1 MFNLLTGLRQR
12 TGNYPGVTV
21 EKITGVARLGKHEVE
36 LVDLPGTYSLA
47 ADGPES
53 GITLDVVLGM
63 AEGLPRPDV
72 LLLVADATNLRRSL
86 YLFSQ
91 ARELG
96 LPVAVALNM
105 QDMAERQGEQLD
117 AQALA
122 RELSAPVAPM
132 TANRRKG
139 IKGLRSILEQLLDS
153 KAGAVDPFMPE
164 VREAAAG
171 LQTSLEA
178 SAREIHCLERAIIDT
193 GGEFE
198 RRLVLSG
205 GRKARRLL
213 ETARRRL
220 RMQVG
225 EESLQSC
232 EARRR
237 YRHVDQWM
245 VQAGAAGP
253 EAALAQTGWL
263 ERLVSHPV
271 SGPVVFLVVMSAV
284 FQAVFA
290 WAAPLMDAIST
301 FFEEFGAWALVRL
314 PPGALSSLL
323 IDGLWSGVGAV
334 VVFVPQIILL
344 FALVLFLED
353 CGYMARAS
361 FLMDRLLRVCGLSGQ
376 SFIPLLSGFA
386 CAVPAIMAARVVG
399 DRRARLA
406 TIVAIPLMTCSARL
420 PVYALLISGFVPPA
434 YYLNGWINLHGLIL
448 LGLYLLGIAGG
459 ALSAFLT
466 RRIALRGAGASFF
479 MEMPPF
485 RWPNARVLGVKL
497 AAKVRVFLTRAGT
510 VIAAACVMIWALGY
524 FPRSD
529 AIVEDFNE
537 RRAAVELTVEEPAAL
552 ESQLRRLNA
561 EERAAQLEY
570 SLLGRVGKAIEP
582 VFRPLGWDW
591 RVSASVVAGFP
602 AREVVIGVMGT
613 VYALGSEAED
623 AAGLR
628 ERLQAS
634 RWPDGSPVFT
644 PGHGPGA
651 IGFLCLC
658 PAVRLH
664 GCRDRQR
671 DKQLAMGRRGVD
683 LHVRL
688 RLAGPECS
696 PTRRRHERRPAGSRG
711 AGDCGACSGRRSVSA
726 NTRPAAKKAGP
737 RGQRFRRR
745 DSSQTLAA
753 PGSAGNARTASR
765 PRKRREAFPPVTLRD
780 CIAGSA

>member
-1 MFNLLTGLRQR
+1 MARRPLIAVLGCPNTGKSTVFNRLTGLRQR

-21 EKITGVARLGKHEVE
+21 EKITGIARLGKHEVQ

-53 GITLDVVLGM
+53 GITLDVVLGL
-63 AEGLPRPDV
+63 AEGLPRPDA

-91 ARELG
+91 TRELG
-96 LPVAVALNM
+96 LPVAFALNM
-105 QDMAERQGEQLD
+105 QDVAERQGEKLD
-117 AQALA
+117 ARALA
-122 RELSAPVAPM
+122 RRLSAPVTPM
-132 TANRRKG
+132 SANRGKG
-139 IKGLRSILEQLLDS
+139 VQALRTVLERLLGGR
-153 KAGAVDPFMPE
+153 AEAADPLMPE
-164 VREAAAG
+164 VREAAEG
-171 LQTSLEA
+171 LRTGLPAPAPEVP
-178 SAREIHCLERAIIDT
+178 CLERAIIDA

-198 RRLVLSG
+198 RRLLSAG
-205 GRKARRLL
+205 GRQARLL
-213 ETARRRL
+213 LERARRRL
-220 RMQVG
+220 SGRG
-225 EESLQSC
+225 SGESLQSR

-237 YRHVDQWM
+237 YRQVDEWM
-245 VQAGAAGP
+245 TAAGAPGP
-253 EAALAQTGWL
+253 QAAFARTGWL

-271 SGPVVFLVVMSAV
+271 SGPAVFLAVMGAV

-290 WAAPLMDAIST
+290 WAAPLMDAIGT
-301 FFEEFGAWALVRL
+301 FFEEAGAWALVRL

-334 VVFVPQIILL
+334 VIFVPQIVFL

-386 CAVPAIMAARVVG
+386 CAVPAIMATRVVA

-459 ALSAFLT
+459 AVSAFLT

-497 AAKVRVFLTRAGT
+497 AGKVRVFLTRAGT

-529 AIVEDFNE
+529 AIAEDFAE
-537 RRAAVELTVEEPAAL
+537 RRATVESAAGEPGAQ
-552 ESQLRRLNA
+552 EPQLRRLNA
-561 EERAAQLEY
+561 DERAAQLEY
-570 SLLGRVGKAIEP
+570 SLLGRVGKVIEP

-623 AAGLR
+623 SAGLR
-628 ERLQAS
+628 ERLEAS
-634 RWPDGSPVFT
+634 RWPDGRPVFT
-644 PGHGPGA
+644 LAMALGLLVFYAFALQCVSTVAVIVRETNSWRWAAGA
-651 IGFLCLC
+651 WIYMSGFAWL
-658 PAVRLH
+658 A
-664 GCRDRQR
+664 GMFTY
-671 DKQLAMGRRGVD
+671 QLA
-683 LHVRL
+683 
-688 RLAGPECS
+688 A
-696 PTRRRHERRPAGSRG
+696 
-711 AGDCGACSGRRSVSA
+711 
-726 NTRPAAKKAGP
+726 
-737 RGQRFRRR
+737 
-745 DSSQTLAA
+745 
-753 PGSAGNARTASR
+753 
-765 PRKRREAFPPVTLRD
+765 
-780 CIAGSA
+780 

>member
-1 MFNLLTGLRQR
+1 MPRRPLIAVLGCPNTGKSTVFNRLTGLRQR

-21 EKITGVARLGKHEVE
+21 EKITGVARLGKREVD

-53 GITLDVVLGM
+53 GITLDVVLGV
-63 AEGLPRPDV
+63 AAGLPRPDV

-86 YLFSQ
+86 YLCSQ
-91 ARELG
+91 ARELE

-105 QDMAERQGEQLD
+105 QDVAERQGEQLD
-117 AQALA
+117 TKALA

-132 TANRRKG
+132 TANRGKG
-139 IKGLRSILEQLLDS
+139 IQDLRSILEGLLARPD
-153 KAGAVDPFMPE
+153 AATVPVMPE
-164 VREAAAG
+164 VREAATELHA
-171 LQTSLEA
+171 SLEEPA
-178 SAREIHCLERAIIDT
+178 PEVSCLERAIIDI

-198 RRLVLSG
+198 RRLVLTG
-205 GRKARRLL
+205 GKKAGRLL
-213 ETARRRL
+213 ETARRRV
-220 RMQVG
+220 RTQIG

-237 YRHVDQWM
+237 YRQVDQWLAR
-245 VQAGAAGP
+245 AGALSRPSG
-253 EAALAQTGWL
+253 LARTGWL
-263 ERLVSHPV
+263 ERVVSHPV
-271 SGPVVFLVVMSAV
+271 SGPIVFLAVMSAV

-301 FFEEFGAWALVRL
+301 FFEEVGALALVRL

-334 VVFVPQIILL
+334 VVFVPQIVFL
-344 FALVLFLED
+344 FVLVLFLED

-386 CAVPAIMAARVVG
+386 CAVPAIMATRVVG

-434 YYLNGWINLHGLIL
+434 YYLSGWINLHGLIL
-448 LGLYLLGIAGG
+448 LGLYLLGIMGG

-510 VIAAACVMIWALGY
+510 VIAAACVVIWALGY

-529 AIVEDFNE
+529 AIAEDFTE
-537 RRAAVELTVEEPAAL
+537 LRAAVELTAEEPAAL
-552 ESQLRRLNA
+552 ESRLRRLNA

-570 SLLGRVGKAIEP
+570 SLLGRAGKTIEP

-623 AAGLR
+623 SAGLR

-634 RWPDGSPVFT
+634 RWPDGRPVFT
-644 PGHGPGA
+644 
-651 IGFLCLC
+651 
-658 PAVRLH
+658 
-664 GCRDRQR
+664 
-671 DKQLAMGRRGVD
+671 LAMALGLLVFYAFA
-683 LHVRL
+683 LQCVSTVAVIVRETNSW
-688 RLAGPECS
+688 RWAAGAWIYMSGFAWLAGML
-696 PTRRRHERRPAGSRG
+696 TYQF
-711 AGDCGACSGRRSVSA
+711 
-726 NTRPAAKKAGP
+726 AA
-737 RGQRFRRR
+737 
-745 DSSQTLAA
+745 
-753 PGSAGNARTASR
+753 
-765 PRKRREAFPPVTLRD
+765 
-780 CIAGSA
+780 

>member
-1 MFNLLTGLRQR
+1 MPRRPLIAVLGCPNTGKSTVFNRLTGLRQR

-63 AEGLPRPDV
+63 AEGMPRPDA

-91 ARELG
+91 TRELG

-105 QDMAERQGEQLD
+105 QDVAKRQGETLD

-122 RELSAPVAPM
+122 GQLLAPVAPM
-132 TANRRKG
+132 TANRGKG
-139 IKGLRSILEQLLDS
+139 IQGLRSILQRLLVGS
-153 KAGAVDPFMPE
+153 AAPAAAIMPE
-164 VREAAAG
+164 VREEAAKMRTNLGTPAP
-171 LQTSLEA
+171 
-178 SAREIHCLERAIIDT
+178 EIPCLERAIIDT

-198 RRLVLSG
+198 RRLLESG
-205 GRKARRLL
+205 GQKAREVLERTRGRLHRQ
-213 ETARRRL
+213 AGR
-220 RMQVG
+220 
-225 EESLQSC
+225 ESLQSR

-237 YRHVDQWM
+237 YGQVDEWL
-245 VQAGAAGP
+245 AGVGVPGRAAGP
-253 EAALAQTGWL
+253 ARTGWV
-263 ERLVSHPV
+263 ERMVSHPV
-271 SGPVVFLVVMSAV
+271 TGPIVFLAVMSAV

-290 WAAPLMDAIST
+290 WATPLMDAIST
-301 FFEEFGAWALVRL
+301 FFEDAGALALATL
-314 PPGALSSLL
+314 PAGALSSLL

-334 VVFVPQIILL
+334 VVFVPQIVFL

-361 FLMDRLLRVCGLSGQ
+361 FLMDRLLRICGLSGQ

-386 CAVPAIMAARVVG
+386 CAVPAIMATRVVR

-459 ALSAFLT
+459 AASAFLT

-485 RWPNARVLGVKL
+485 RWPNARVLALKL
-497 AAKVRVFLTRAGT
+497 TAKVRVFLTRAGT

-529 AIVEDFNE
+529 LIANDFAN
-537 RRAAVELTVEEPAAL
+537 RRADLAVLAEEPADM
-552 ESQLRRLNA
+552 QTRLRRLNA

-570 SLLGRVGKAIEP
+570 SLLGRVGKTIEP

-613 VYALGSEAED
+613 VYALGSESED
-623 AAGLR
+623 SVGLR

-634 RWPDGSPVFT
+634 RWPDGRPVFT
-644 PGHGPGA
+644 
-651 IGFLCLC
+651 
-658 PAVRLH
+658 
-664 GCRDRQR
+664 
-671 DKQLAMGRRGVD
+671 LAMALGLLVFYAFALQCVSTVAVIGRETNSWRWAAGAWIYMSGFAW
-683 LHVRL
+683 
-688 RLAGPECS
+688 LAGML
-696 PTRRRHERRPAGSRG
+696 TFQ
-711 AGDCGACSGRRSVSA
+711 V
-726 NTRPAAKKAGP
+726 AA
-737 RGQRFRRR
+737 
-745 DSSQTLAA
+745 
-753 PGSAGNARTASR
+753 
-765 PRKRREAFPPVTLRD
+765 
-780 CIAGSA
+780 

>member
-1 MFNLLTGLRQR
+1 MPRRPLIAVLGCPNTGKSTVFNRLTGLRQR

-21 EKITGVARLGKHEVE
+21 EKITGVARLGKREVD

-53 GITLDVVLGM
+53 GITLDAVLGT
-63 AEGLPRPDV
+63 AEGLPRPDA

-91 ARELG
+91 TRELG

-105 QDMAERQGEQLD
+105 QDIAERRGDHLKIAELSRQ
-117 AQALA
+117 
-122 RELSAPVAPM
+122 LSAPVTPM
-132 TANRRKG
+132 TANRGKG
-139 IKGLRSILEQLLDS
+139 VQSLGSSLERLL
-153 KAGAVDPFMPE
+153 ARGADPSDAIMPE
-164 VREAAAG
+164 VREAATRLRDSG
-171 LQTSLEA
+171 ETQGMPIPS
-178 SAREIHCLERAIIDT
+178 LERAILDT

-198 RRLVLSG
+198 QRLLKAGSS
-205 GRKARRLL
+205 RARRAL
-213 ETARRRL
+213 ENARRRL
-220 RMQVG
+220 RAQIG

-237 YRHVDQWM
+237 YRQVDKWLER
-245 VQAGAAGP
+245 AGGVDRPDSLP
-253 EAALAQTGWL
+253 EPGWL
-263 ERLVSHPV
+263 ERTVSHPV
-271 SGPVVFLVVMSAV
+271 SGPIVFLAVMSAV

-301 FFEEFGAWALVRL
+301 FFEEFGSWALMKL

-334 VVFVPQIILL
+334 VVFVPQIVFL

-361 FLMDRLLRVCGLSGQ
+361 FLMDRLLRICGLSGQ

-386 CAVPAIMAARVVG
+386 CAVPAIMATRVVG

-406 TIVAIPLMTCSARL
+406 TILAIPLMTCSARL

-434 YYLNGWINLHGLIL
+434 NYLNGWINLHGLIL
-448 LGLYLLGIAGG
+448 LGLYLLGITGG

-466 RRIALRGAGASFF
+466 RHIALRGAGASFF

-485 RWPNARVLGVKL
+485 RWPNPRVLGLKL
-497 AAKVRVFLTRAGT
+497 TAKVRVFLTRAGT

-529 AIVEDFNE
+529 AIAEDFAE
-537 RRAAVELTVEEPAAL
+537 RRAGVEVSVEDPDAL
-552 ESQLRRLNA
+552 ESRLRRLNA

-570 SLLGRVGKAIEP
+570 SLLGRVGKSIEP
-582 VFRPLGWDW
+582 AFRPLGWDW

-613 VYALGSEAED
+613 VYALGSEASES
-623 AAGLR
+623 AGLR
-628 ERLQAS
+628 ERLRAS
-634 RWPDGSPVFT
+634 RWPDGRPVFT
-644 PGHGPGA
+644 LAMALGLLVFYTFALQCVSTVAVIGRETNSWRWAAGA
-651 IGFLCLC
+651 WIYMSGFAWLAGMLTY
-658 PAVRLH
+658 
-664 GCRDRQR
+664 
-671 DKQLAMGRRGVD
+671 QLA
-683 LHVRL
+683 
-688 RLAGPECS
+688 A
-696 PTRRRHERRPAGSRG
+696 
-711 AGDCGACSGRRSVSA
+711 
-726 NTRPAAKKAGP
+726 
-737 RGQRFRRR
+737 
-745 DSSQTLAA
+745 
-753 PGSAGNARTASR
+753 
-765 PRKRREAFPPVTLRD
+765 
-780 CIAGSA
+780 

>member
-1 MFNLLTGLRQR
+1 MPRRPLIAVLGCPNTGKSTVFNRLTGLRQR

-63 AEGLPRPDV
+63 AEGMPRPDA

-91 ARELG
+91 TRELG

-105 QDMAERQGEQLD
+105 QDVAKRQGETLD

-122 RELSAPVAPM
+122 GQLLAPVAPM
-132 TANRRKG
+132 TANRGKG
-139 IKGLRSILEQLLDS
+139 IQGLRSILQRLLVGS
-153 KAGAVDPFMPE
+153 AAPAAAIMPE
-164 VREAAAG
+164 VREEAAKMRTNLGTPAP
-171 LQTSLEA
+171 
-178 SAREIHCLERAIIDT
+178 EIPCLERAIIDT

-198 RRLVLSG
+198 RRLLESG
-205 GRKARRLL
+205 GQKAREVLERTRGRLHRQ
-213 ETARRRL
+213 AGR
-220 RMQVG
+220 
-225 EESLQSC
+225 ESLQSR

-237 YRHVDQWM
+237 YGQVDEWL
-245 VQAGAAGP
+245 AGVGVPGRAAGP
-253 EAALAQTGWL
+253 ARTGWV
-263 ERLVSHPV
+263 ERMVSHPV
-271 SGPVVFLVVMSAV
+271 TGPIVFLAVMSAV

-290 WAAPLMDAIST
+290 WATPLMDAIST
-301 FFEEFGAWALVRL
+301 FFEDAGALALATL
-314 PPGALSSLL
+314 PAGALSSLL

-334 VVFVPQIILL
+334 VVFVPQIVFL

-361 FLMDRLLRVCGLSGQ
+361 FLMDRLLRICGLSGQ

-386 CAVPAIMAARVVG
+386 CAVPAIMATRVVR

-459 ALSAFLT
+459 AASAFLT

-485 RWPNARVLGVKL
+485 RWPNARVLALKL
-497 AAKVRVFLTRAGT
+497 TAKVRVFLTRAGT

-529 AIVEDFNE
+529 LIANDFAN
-537 RRAAVELTVEEPAAL
+537 RRADLAVLAEEPADM
-552 ESQLRRLNA
+552 QTRLRRLNA

-570 SLLGRVGKAIEP
+570 SLLGRVGKTIEP

-613 VYALGSEAED
+613 VYALGSESED
-623 AAGLR
+623 SVGLR

-634 RWPDGSPVFT
+634 RWPDGRPVFT
-644 PGHGPGA
+644 
-651 IGFLCLC
+651 
-658 PAVRLH
+658 
-664 GCRDRQR
+664 
-671 DKQLAMGRRGVD
+671 LAMALGLLVFYAFALQCVSTVAVIGRETNSWRWAAGAWIYMSGFAW
-683 LHVRL
+683 
-688 RLAGPECS
+688 LAGML
-696 PTRRRHERRPAGSRG
+696 TYQ
-711 AGDCGACSGRRSVSA
+711 V
-726 NTRPAAKKAGP
+726 AA
-737 RGQRFRRR
+737 
-745 DSSQTLAA
+745 
-753 PGSAGNARTASR
+753 
-765 PRKRREAFPPVTLRD
+765 
-780 CIAGSA
+780 

>member
-1 MFNLLTGLRQR
+1 MPRRPLIAVLGCPNTGKSTVFNRLTGLRQR

-117 AQALA
+117 AKTLA
-122 RELSAPVAPM
+122 RELSTPVAPM
-132 TANRRKG
+132 TANRGKG
-139 IKGLRSILEQLLDS
+139 IQSLRSILESLLARSD
-153 KAGAVDPFMPE
+153 AAAVPIMPE
-164 VREAAAG
+164 VMVAAAA
-171 LQTSLEA
+171 LRTSLEGPA
-178 SAREIHCLERAIIDT
+178 PELPCLERAIIDT
-193 GGEFE
+193 RGEFE
-198 RRLVLSG
+198 RRLILTG
-205 GRKARRLL
+205 GKEARRLL
-213 ETARRRL
+213 ETARRRV
-220 RMQVG
+220 RTQIG

-237 YRHVDQWM
+237 YRQVDQWLAR
-245 VQAGAAGP
+245 AGAPARP
-253 EAALAQTGWL
+253 SRLARTGWL
-263 ERLVSHPV
+263 ERVVSHPV
-271 SGPVVFLVVMSAV
+271 SGPIVFLAVMSAV

-301 FFEEFGAWALVRL
+301 FFEEVGALALVRL

-334 VVFVPQIILL
+334 VVFVPQIVFL

-361 FLMDRLLRVCGLSGQ
+361 FLMDRLLRICGLSGQ

-386 CAVPAIMAARVVG
+386 CAVPAIMATRVVG

-434 YYLNGWINLHGLIL
+434 SYLNGWINLHGLIL

-459 ALSAFLT
+459 AVSAFLT

-529 AIVEDFNE
+529 AIAEDYSE
-537 RRAAVELTVEEPAAL
+537 RRAAVELTAEEPAAL
-552 ESQLRRLNA
+552 EAQLRRLNA

-623 AAGLR
+623 SAGLR

-644 PGHGPGA
+644 LAMALGLLVFYAFALQCVSTVAVIVRETNSWRWAAGA
-651 IGFLCLC
+651 WIYMSGFAWLAGMLTY
-658 PAVRLH
+658 
-664 GCRDRQR
+664 
-671 DKQLAMGRRGVD
+671 QLA
-683 LHVRL
+683 
-688 RLAGPECS
+688 A
-696 PTRRRHERRPAGSRG
+696 
-711 AGDCGACSGRRSVSA
+711 
-726 NTRPAAKKAGP
+726 
-737 RGQRFRRR
+737 
-745 DSSQTLAA
+745 
-753 PGSAGNARTASR
+753 
-765 PRKRREAFPPVTLRD
+765 
-780 CIAGSA
+780 

>member
-1 MFNLLTGLRQR
+1 MFAAGPDAHDPGSGGSARVLKPAVPRRPLIAVLGCPNTGKSTVFNRLTGLRQR

-21 EKITGVARLGKHEVE
+21 EKITGVARLAKREAD
-36 LVDLPGTYSLA
+36 LVDLPGAYSLA

-53 GITLDVVLGM
+53 GITLDAVLGT
-63 AEGLPRPDV
+63 AEGLPRPDA

-96 LPVAVALNM
+96 LPVLVALNM
-105 QDMAERQGEQLD
+105 QDIAERGGDQLD
-117 AQALA
+117 AAELSRQ
-122 RELSAPVAPM
+122 LSAPVIPM
-132 TANRRKG
+132 IANRGKG
-139 IKGLRSILEQLLDS
+139 VRALRSALERMLARRTQEHEP
-153 KAGAVDPFMPE
+153 VMPE
-164 VREAAAG
+164 VREAARG
-171 LQTSLEA
+171 LRDNGQVRA
-178 SAREIHCLERAIIDT
+178 IPIPALERAIIDT

-198 RRLVLSG
+198 RRFMEAG
-205 GRKARRLL
+205 DPRGRRAL
-213 ETARRRL
+213 EDARL
-220 RMQVG
+220 RLRAQIG
-225 EESLQSC
+225 QESLQSR

-237 YRHVDQWM
+237 YLQVDTWLERSGSGGRP
-245 VQAGAAGP
+245 AYLP
-253 EAALAQTGWL
+253 EAGWL
-263 ERLVSHPV
+263 ERMVSHPV
-271 SGPVVFLVVMSAV
+271 TGPIVFLAVMSAV

-301 FFEEFGAWALVRL
+301 FFEEVGSWALVKL
-314 PPGALSSLL
+314 PPGALASLL

-334 VVFVPQIILL
+334 VVFVPQIVFL

-386 CAVPAIMAARVVG
+386 CAVPAIMATRVVG

-406 TIVAIPLMTCSARL
+406 TILAIPLMTCSARL

-485 RWPNARVLGVKL
+485 RWPNARVLGL
-497 AAKVRVFLTRAGT
+497 KVRVFLTRAGT

-529 AIVEDFNE
+529 VIAADFAD
-537 RRAAVELTVEEPAAL
+537 RRAAVELSPQAPDAL
-552 ESQLRRLNA
+552 ESRLRRLNA
-561 EERAAQLEY
+561 EERAAQLEH
-570 SLLGRVGKAIEP
+570 SLLGRIGKSIEP

-623 AAGLR
+623 SAGLR

-634 RWPDGSPVFT
+634 RWPDGRPVFT
-644 PGHGPGA
+644 
-651 IGFLCLC
+651 
-658 PAVRLH
+658 
-664 GCRDRQR
+664 
-671 DKQLAMGRRGVD
+671 LAMALGLLVFYAFALQCVSTVAVIARETNSWRWAAGAWVYMTGFAW
-683 LHVRL
+683 
-688 RLAGPECS
+688 LAGML
-696 PTRRRHERRPAGSRG
+696 TFQ
-711 AGDCGACSGRRSVSA
+711 
-726 NTRPAAKKAGP
+726 AA
-737 RGQRFRRR
+737 
-745 DSSQTLAA
+745 T
-753 PGSAGNARTASR
+753 
-765 PRKRREAFPPVTLRD
+765 
-780 CIAGSA
+780 

>member
-1 MFNLLTGLRQR
+1 MPRRPLIAVLGCPNTGKSTVFNRLTGLRQR

-21 EKITGVARLGKHEVE
+21 EKITGVARLEKREAE

-63 AEGLPRPDV
+63 AAGMSRPDA

-91 ARELG
+91 TRELG

-105 QDMAERQGEQLD
+105 QDVAERQGD
-117 AQALA
+117 MVDPAALA
-122 RELSAPVAPM
+122 RQLSAPVAPI
-132 TANRRKG
+132 TANRGEG
-139 IKGLRSILEQLLDS
+139 IPELRSTLERLL
-153 KAGAVDPFMPE
+153 AGPAAAANPVMPE
-164 VREAAAG
+164 VRAEAAKMRSG
-171 LQTSLEA
+171 LDTPAPEEA
-178 SAREIHCLERAIIDT
+178 CLERAIIDT

-198 RRLVLSG
+198 RRLVEAG
-205 GRKARRLL
+205 GQAARDLL
-213 ETARRRL
+213 ERVRRRL
-220 RMQVG
+220 RAQMGQ
-225 EESLQSC
+225 ESLQSR

-237 YRHVDQWM
+237 YREVDQWLAR
-245 VQAGAAGP
+245 AGASGHP
-253 EAALAQTGWL
+253 TDLAQTGWL
-263 ERLVSHPV
+263 ERIVSHPV
-271 SGPVVFLVVMSAV
+271 AGPIVFLAVMSAV

-290 WAAPLMDAIST
+290 WATPLMDAIGA
-301 FFEEFGAWALVRL
+301 FFEEAGALALATL
-314 PPGALSSLL
+314 PPGALASLL

-334 VVFVPQIILL
+334 VVFVPQIVFL

-361 FLMDRLLRVCGLSGQ
+361 FLMDRLLRICGLSGQ

-386 CAVPAIMAARVVG
+386 CAVPAIMATRVVG

-434 YYLNGWINLHGLIL
+434 YYLNGWINRHGLIL

-459 ALSAFLT
+459 AASAFLT

-485 RWPNARVLGVKL
+485 RWPNGRVLALKL
-497 AAKVRVFLTRAGT
+497 TAKVRVFLTRAGT
-510 VIAAACVMIWALGY
+510 VIAAACVLIWALGY

-529 AIVEDFNE
+529 LIAAEFAD
-537 RRAAVELTVEEPAAL
+537 RRAEAAAMAEDPPAL
-552 ESQLRRLNA
+552 ESRLRRLNA

-570 SLLGRVGKAIEP
+570 SLLGRVGKTIEP

-623 AAGLR
+623 SAGLR
-628 ERLQAS
+628 ERLRAS
-634 RWPDGSPVFT
+634 RWPDGRPVFT
-644 PGHGPGA
+644 
-651 IGFLCLC
+651 
-658 PAVRLH
+658 
-664 GCRDRQR
+664 
-671 DKQLAMGRRGVD
+671 LAMALGLLVFYAFALQCVSTVAVIGRETNSWRWAAGAWIYMSGFAW
-683 LHVRL
+683 
-688 RLAGPECS
+688 LAGML
-696 PTRRRHERRPAGSRG
+696 TY
-711 AGDCGACSGRRSVSA
+711 
-726 NTRPAAKKAGP
+726 
-737 RGQRFRRR
+737 Q
-745 DSSQTLAA
+745 
-753 PGSAGNARTASR
+753 
-765 PRKRREAFPPVTLRD
+765 
-780 CIAGSA
+780 IAL

>member
-1 MFNLLTGLRQR
+1 MPRPPLIAVLGCPNTGKSTVFNRLTGLRQR

-21 EKITGVARLGKHEVE
+21 EKITGRARLGKREVE

-53 GITLDVVLGM
+53 GITLDVVLGT
-63 AEGLPRPDV
+63 AQGVPRPDV

-86 YLFSQ
+86 FLFSQ

-105 QDMAERQGEQLD
+105 QDVAERQGEKLD
-117 AQALA
+117 ARALA
-122 RELSAPVAPM
+122 GELSAPFAPM
-132 TANRRKG
+132 AANRGKG
-139 IKGLRSILEQLLDS
+139 VQGLRSILARLL
-153 KAGAVDPFMPE
+153 AGSAPASVPVMPE
-164 VREAAAG
+164 VREAAAA
-171 LQTSLEA
+171 LHTSLEEPVPEV
-178 SAREIHCLERAIIDT
+178 SCLERAIIDT

-198 RRLVLSG
+198 RRLVLTG
-205 GRKARRLL
+205 GKKAGRLL
-213 ETARRRL
+213 ETARGRL
-220 RMQVG
+220 RTQIG

-237 YRHVDQWM
+237 YRQVDQWLAR
-245 VQAGAAGP
+245 AGAPTRPSDPGR
-253 EAALAQTGWL
+253 TGWL
-263 ERLVSHPV
+263 ERMVSHPV
-271 SGPVVFLVVMSAV
+271 SGPIVFLAVMSAV

-290 WAAPLMDAIST
+290 WATPLMDAIST
-301 FFEEFGAWALVRL
+301 FFAEVGGLALVRL

-334 VVFVPQIILL
+334 VIFVPQIVFL

-386 CAVPAIMAARVVG
+386 CAVPAIMATRVVG

-485 RWPNARVLGVKL
+485 RWPDARVLGVKL

-529 AIVEDFNE
+529 AIAEDFRE
-537 RRAAVELTVEEPAAL
+537 RRAAVELTAEEPDAL
-552 ESQLRRLNA
+552 ESRLRRLNA

-570 SLLGRVGKAIEP
+570 SLLGRIGKTIEP

-613 VYALGSEAED
+613 VYALGSDAED
-623 AAGLR
+623 SGGLR

-634 RWPDGSPVFT
+634 RWPDGRPVFS
-644 PGHGPGA
+644 
-651 IGFLCLC
+651 
-658 PAVRLH
+658 
-664 GCRDRQR
+664 
-671 DKQLAMGRRGVD
+671 LAMALGLLVFYAFA
-683 LHVRL
+683 LQCVSTVAVIVRETNSWRWGAGAWL
-688 RLAGPECS
+688 YMSGFAWLAGML
-696 PTRRRHERRPAGSRG
+696 TYQ
-711 AGDCGACSGRRSVSA
+711 
-726 NTRPAAKKAGP
+726 AA
-737 RGQRFRRR
+737 
-745 DSSQTLAA
+745 
-753 PGSAGNARTASR
+753 
-765 PRKRREAFPPVTLRD
+765 
-780 CIAGSA
+780 I

>member
-1 MFNLLTGLRQR
+1 MSRRPLIAVLGCPHTGKSTVFNRLTGLRQR

-21 EKITGVARLGKHEVE
+21 EKITGVARLGKREVE

-53 GITLDVVLGM
+53 GITLDAVLGM
-63 AEGLPRPDV
+63 AEGLPRPDG

-105 QDMAERQGEQLD
+105 QDVAERQGEKLD
-117 AQALA
+117 ARALA
-122 RELSAPVAPM
+122 GELSAPVAPM
-132 TANRRKG
+132 TANRGKG
-139 IKGLRSILEQLLDS
+139 VRGLRSTLERLLVRSD
-153 KAGAVDPFMPE
+153 AAAVPVMPE
-164 VREAAAG
+164 VMVAAAA
-171 LQTSLEA
+171 LRKSLEEPA
-178 SAREIHCLERAIIDT
+178 PEVPCLERAIIDT

-198 RRLVLSG
+198 RRLIGTG
-205 GRKARRLL
+205 GKEAGRLL
-213 ETARRRL
+213 ETARRRV
-220 RMQVG
+220 RTQIG
-225 EESLQSC
+225 EESPQSC

-237 YRHVDQWM
+237 YRQVDQWLER
-245 VQAGAAGP
+245 AGAPARPSG
-253 EAALAQTGWL
+253 LARTGWL
-263 ERLVSHPV
+263 ERVVSHPV
-271 SGPVVFLVVMSAV
+271 SGPIVFLAVMSAV

-301 FFEEFGAWALVRL
+301 FFEEVGALALVRL

-334 VVFVPQIILL
+334 VVFVPQIVLL

-361 FLMDRLLRVCGLSGQ
+361 FLMDRLLRICGLSGQ

-386 CAVPAIMAARVVG
+386 CAVPAIMASRVVG
-399 DRRARLA
+399 DRRSRLA
-406 TIVAIPLMTCSARL
+406 TILAIPLMTCSARL

-459 ALSAFLT
+459 AVSAFLT

-485 RWPNARVLGVKL
+485 RWPNARVLALKL
-497 AAKVRVFLTRAGT
+497 TAKVRVFLTRAGT

-529 AIVEDFNE
+529 AIAEDFTE
-537 RRAAVELTVEEPAAL
+537 RRAAVELTAGAPDAL
-552 ESQLRRLNA
+552 QSRLRRLNA

-623 AAGLR
+623 GAGLR

-634 RWPDGSPVFT
+634 RWPDGRPVFT
-644 PGHGPGA
+644 
-651 IGFLCLC
+651 
-658 PAVRLH
+658 
-664 GCRDRQR
+664 
-671 DKQLAMGRRGVD
+671 LAMALGLLVFYAFALQCVSTVAVIGRETNSWRWAAGAWFYMTGFAW
-683 LHVRL
+683 
-688 RLAGPECS
+688 LAGML
-696 PTRRRHERRPAGSRG
+696 TYQ
-711 AGDCGACSGRRSVSA
+711 
-726 NTRPAAKKAGP
+726 AA
-737 RGQRFRRR
+737 
-745 DSSQTLAA
+745 
-753 PGSAGNARTASR
+753 
-765 PRKRREAFPPVTLRD
+765 
-780 CIAGSA
+780 I

>member
-1 MFNLLTGLRQR
+1 MPRRPLIAVLGCPNTGKSTVFNRLTGLRQR

-21 EKITGVARLGKHEVE
+21 EKITGVARLGKREVE

-53 GITLDVVLGM
+53 GITLDVVLGT
-63 AEGLPRPDV
+63 AEGVPRPDV
-72 LLLVADATNLRRSL
+72 LLLVADASNLRRSL

-96 LPVAVALNM
+96 LPLAVALNM
-105 QDMAERQGEQLD
+105 QDVAERQGEKVD
-117 AQALA
+117 ARALA
-122 RELSAPVAPM
+122 GVLSAPVAPM
-132 TANRRKG
+132 AANRGKG
-139 IKGLRSILEQLLDS
+139 VQGLRSILARLL
-153 KAGAVDPFMPE
+153 AVSAPASVPVMPE
-164 VREAAAG
+164 VREAARG
-171 LQTSLEA
+171 LRASLEEPA
-178 SAREIHCLERAIIDT
+178 PEVPCLERAIIDT

-198 RRLVLSG
+198 RRLVLTG
-205 GRKARRLL
+205 GKKAGRLL

-220 RMQVG
+220 CTQIG

-237 YRHVDQWM
+237 YGQVDQWLAR
-245 VQAGAAGP
+245 AGAVPRPSRMARS
-253 EAALAQTGWL
+253 GWL
-263 ERLVSHPV
+263 ERTISHPV
-271 SGPVVFLVVMSAV
+271 SGPIVFLAVMSAV

-290 WAAPLMDAIST
+290 WATPLMDAIST
-301 FFEEFGAWALVRL
+301 FFEQAGALALASL

-334 VVFVPQIILL
+334 VVFVPQIVFL

-386 CAVPAIMAARVVG
+386 CAVPAIMATRVVG
-399 DRRARLA
+399 DRRSRLA
-406 TIVAIPLMTCSARL
+406 TIAAIPLMTCSARL

-485 RWPNARVLGVKL
+485 RWPNPRVLGIKL
-497 AAKVRVFLTRAGT
+497 TAKVKVFLTRAGT

-529 AIVEDFNE
+529 AITEDFAE
-537 RRAAVELTVEEPAAL
+537 RRAAVEMAAEDPDAVEWR
-552 ESQLRRLNA
+552 LRRLNA

-570 SLLGRVGKAIEP
+570 SLLGRIGKTIEP

-623 AAGLR
+623 SAGLR

-634 RWPDGSPVFT
+634 RWPDGRPVFT
-644 PGHGPGA
+644 
-651 IGFLCLC
+651 
-658 PAVRLH
+658 
-664 GCRDRQR
+664 
-671 DKQLAMGRRGVD
+671 LAMALGLLVFYAFALQCVSTVAVIGRETNSWRWAAGAWFYMTGFAW
-683 LHVRL
+683 
-688 RLAGPECS
+688 LAGMF
-696 PTRRRHERRPAGSRG
+696 TYQ
-711 AGDCGACSGRRSVSA
+711 
-726 NTRPAAKKAGP
+726 AA
-737 RGQRFRRR
+737 
-745 DSSQTLAA
+745 
-753 PGSAGNARTASR
+753 
-765 PRKRREAFPPVTLRD
+765 
-780 CIAGSA
+780 I